1 MKVCAVLLFF
11 TLSVSAFCQKKVL
24 VNTITAQELKLK
36 NSTEQFLLLDVR
48 TAKEYQ
54 EGHIKNA
61 INLPIAK
68 RKHFKNT
75 AKANFNKQEPVI
87 VYCYSGVRSKKAG
100 KILLKLGFTEVYD
113 FSGGWQKW
121 SAINN

>member
-1 MKVCAVLLFF
+1 
-11 TLSVSAFCQKKVL
+11 LSKK
-24 VNTITAQELKLK
+24 
-36 NSTEQFLLLDVR
+36 STSKHNYCSR
-48 TAKEYQ
+48 AKTKKYQ

-68 RKHFKNT
+68 RKQFKNT